1 SLLPTPY
8 SRYTLCMFHFSLGQ
22 HRPQFGSGMRT
33 GLLFNGILCVLFG
46 FAILVAPELLAYIVA
61 TFLII
66 VGISL
71 IAAWWKVHNALRGK
85 W

>member
-1 SLLPTPY
+1 
-8 SRYTLCMFHFSLGQ
+8 
-22 HRPQFGSGMRT
+22 MRT